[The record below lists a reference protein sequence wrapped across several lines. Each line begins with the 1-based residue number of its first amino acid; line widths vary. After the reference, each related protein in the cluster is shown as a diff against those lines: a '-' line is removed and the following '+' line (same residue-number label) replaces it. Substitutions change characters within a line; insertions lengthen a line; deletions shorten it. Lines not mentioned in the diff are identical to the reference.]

1 MNLISWKKLFIAFAA
16 TVIFPSLG
24 AFHGTASAQVQ
35 YVIPGIDV
43 TAPPWNCREE
53 WVDWMGAGSGWTMM
67 ICDSW
72 DFSPPRVSGW
82 DFTPP
87 SYGGGG
93 GSGFGGVGA
102 SPSEPRTEQEFIR
115 HFKRTA
121 NLCKKSTENCDA
133 WGQRIGLDYCAN
145 VRPSAFTSVC
155 NNAHLEQ
162 TARGCPDV
170 ACP

>member
-72 DFSPPRVSGW
+72 DFTPPPPRDIG
-82 DFTPP
+82 DLGPP
-87 SYGGGG
+87 PPD

-121 NLCKKSTENCDA
+121 NLCKKSTEDCNV
-133 WGQRIGLDYCAN
+133 WGQRIGRDYCAH
-145 VRPSAFTSVC
+145 VRPSGLISVC
-155 NNAHLEQ
+155 NNAHSEQ
-162 TARGCPDV
+162 AAVGCPDV